1 MDYKYQLLTPEWK
14 RKREHILSS
23 RGWKCERCGSK
34 EKLHVH
40 HSFYIKGRMAW
51 EYDDH
56 QLNVLC
62 LKCHRSIHGI
72 NHKNKT
78 QQIPDSSYLKMSCFK
93 CGYFKVPRSFMVE
106 NAVYS
111 RKFVSFLLSYIFSL
125 NGDTLSYDRAM
136 EKFNIRR
143 NSFLDAVKYLEKNGS
158 ICVERK
164 FNKSAKR
171 SHLNR
176 YRLKNHSSEYKRI
189 PSCLLLSTQLT
200 NREKTFIISNFWF
213 LIKQSESGGFSIKD
227 IIDEDVSIKRSW
239 LYNLFKEKYNQ
250 HSCFIIRKIKEG
262 RYEINKDYL
271 FKIDEEAKSCLC
283 LTREELTQ
291 LNEDAKKH

>member
-1 MDYKYQLLTPEWK
+1 MDYKDQLLTPEWK

-62 LKCHRSIHGI
+62 LKCHKSIHNI
-72 NHKNKT
+72 VNEKKT
-78 QQIPDSSYLKMSCFK
+78 THIVDSDYFKMSCLK
-93 CGYFKVPRSFMVE
+93 CGYFKIPRSFMVM
-106 NAVYS
+106 NTVYS
-111 RKFVSFLLSYIFSL
+111 RKFVSFLLAYVFSL
-125 NGDTLSYDRAM
+125 NGDTLSYDKAM

-143 NSFLDAVKYLEKNGS
+143 NSFLDAVKYLEKDGS
-158 ICVERK
+158 IYVERK
-164 FNKSAKR
+164 FNKSSNK

-176 YRLKNHSSEYKRI
+176 YRLKNYSNEYKCI
-189 PSCLLLSTQLT
+189 PSCLLISTQLA

-213 LIKQSESGGFSIKD
+213 FIKQSEKGGFSIKD
-227 IIDEDVSIKRSW
+227 IIDEDRSIKKSW
-239 LYNLFKEKYNQ
+239 LYSLFKEKYSSHN
-250 HSCFIIRKIKEG
+250 CFMIRKTKDG
-262 RYEINKDYL
+262 KYELNKDYL
-271 FKIDEEAKSCLC
+271 FKIDSDIKNC
-283 LTREELTQ
+283 LT
-291 LNEDAKKH
+291 